1 MARLKRTTLSHQI
14 VAEVKARILR
24 GQWPVG
30 TRLPTEQELCQEF
43 GVSRSPLR
51 EALKV
56 LEAAGLVTIRH
67 GEGMFVSELPEA
79 FARKSDF
86 LTLREGVTAL
96 HVLDV
101 RRILELES
109 VRQAAKAV
117 PPVDVGRLQELLAL
131 MEENKQ
137 NITVFR
143 EADVDFHLTLGE
155 LSGNPVLAQILQELR
170 RVFLEQM
177 ARDPLVNEA
186 LQDHA
191 QILHAV
197 QRGDVDR
204 AQGAMERHMDRMYD
218 FYLADGDDN
227 H

>member
-1 MARLKRTTLSHQI
+1 M
-14 VAEVKARILR
+14 
-24 GQWPVG
+24 
-30 TRLPTEQELCQEF
+30 PTEQELCREF

-56 LEAAGLVTIRH
+56 LEAEGLITIRH

-79 FARKSDF
+79 FARRSDF
-86 LTLREGVTAL
+86 LTLKEGVTAL

-117 PPVDVGRLQELLAL
+117 PPVDVSRLRELLSV
-131 MEENKQ
+131 MEENKED
-137 NITVFR
+137 VALFR

-155 LSGNPVLAQILQELR
+155 LSGNPVLAQILRELR
-170 RVFLEQM
+170 SVFLDQM

-186 LQDHA
+186 SRDHA
-191 QILHAV
+191 AILQAV
-197 QRGDVDR
+197 ERGDVDG
-204 AQGAMERHMDRMYD
+204 AQRAMERHLDRMYD
-218 FYLADGDDN
+218 FYLADGEDN
-227 H
+227 HEWRDAP

>member
-30 TRLPTEQELCQEF
+30 TRLPTEQELCKEF

-56 LEAAGLVTIRH
+56 LEASGLISIRH
-67 GEGMFVSELPEA
+67 GEGMFVNELPEA

-109 VRQAAKAV
+109 VRQVAKAV
-117 PPVDVGRLQELLAL
+117 PPVDPSRLEELLDQMAD
-131 MEENKQ
+131 NKEDLS
-137 NITVFR
+137 VFR
-143 EADVDFHLTLGE
+143 EADVDFHLALGE

-177 ARDPLVNEA
+177 ERDSLVNEA
-186 LQDHA
+186 LRDHA
-191 QILHAV
+191 RILDAI
-197 QRGDVDR
+197 RKGDVDR
-204 AQGAMERHMDRMYD
+204 AERAMERHIGRMYE
-218 FYLADGDDN
+218 FYLADGE
-227 H
+227 HGV